1 MLVEL
6 FRFSE
11 QSDLDVGKLTH
22 KLGETSGSAN
32 VLAVSLLLPL
42 TGESSY
48 MWLNS
53 ESALYPNHVK
63 LCEKLQECF
72 PKKLNFVICPT
83 SNETKWEA
91 NKSQCQKIFGRR
103 FFDDNVSVFR
113 GFKDDVAS
121 DSHIWELM
129 CEGQVNDVVREKP
142 EKSKVP
148 TRLMLGLFAAALLL
162 SFAFC
167 GYYYLWTPLRATYEE
182 LQKDSHTKQAE
193 IQKLQKDIHTKQA
206 EHEKCK
212 TDFRAKQAEQEKCQ
226 KDSHT
231 KQAEIQKLQK
241 DIHTKQAEH
250 EKCKTDFRAKQAEQE
265 KCQKDSHTK
274 QAEIQKLQKDIH
286 TKQAEHEKCRADNA
300 KLSNDMVGK
309 TGDSESYKVRLQI
322 EEVLQG

>member
-1 MLVEL
+1 
-6 FRFSE
+6 
-11 QSDLDVGKLTH
+11 
-22 KLGETSGSAN
+22 
-32 VLAVSLLLPL
+32 
-42 TGESSY
+42 

-53 ESALYPNHVK
+53 EHNPKHVK
-63 LCEKLQECF
+63 LCAMLKQRF

-83 SNETKWEA
+83 SNETREKWEA
-91 NKSQCQKIFGRR
+91 NKSQPQNIFGR

-250 EKCKTDFRAKQAEQE
+250 EKC
-265 KCQKDSHTK
+265 
-274 QAEIQKLQKDIH
+274 
-286 TKQAEHEKCRADNA
+286 RADNA